1 MQDASGS
8 TLGPVA
14 AIRSRRRVRGA
25 AAFSLIEVVFSLAIC
40 SFAFVGML
48 GLMTL
53 GLTTLRQSI
62 DYNTEVAISQQLTGE
77 AELLDYSAVTNTT
90 SAYRANFSR
99 NRFFDNAGR
108 EIDNTTTPA
117 NYVYKATLLV
127 QACKMP
133 GTTVDS
139 PVAQQ
144 LIFKI
149 STPSNTKSVS
159 SYNLWTV
166 DNGR

>member
-1 MQDASGS
+1 MQDASGP
-8 TLGPVA
+8 TLGKVA
-14 AIRSRRRVRGA
+14 ATRSRRPRQTQS
-25 AAFSLIEVVFSLAIC
+25 AFSLIEVVFSLAIC

-77 AELLDYSAVTNTT
+77 AELLDYSAVTNTAST
-90 SAYRANFSR
+90 YRANFSR
-99 NRFFDNAGR
+99 NRYFDNAGR

-117 NYVYKATLLV
+117 NYVYKATLVV

-133 GTTVDS
+133 GTTADS

-149 STPSNTKSVS
+149 STPSNLKSVS